1 MAKGVYVGRERNV
14 FLVLLLGLTLSPL
27 LWAATPAGVSSNL
40 VEKVEAQYAK
50 TKDLQADFTQETRF
64 EGFETCF
71 SSSGKLYL
79 KKPGLLRCD
88 YLEPS
93 VEQIF
98 VNEDQVMMYSPQHQ
112 QVVKGTLTQIAASK
126 GPLALLQGVGS
137 LSEQFTVLDTSIQEN
152 GQQAV
157 PVLTLEPKPDGQGP
171 ATLKKIVLKLFPDTY
186 LIQEMT
192 LFEVSG
198 NVSRVTFDHIQ
209 VNKGVDS
216 DLLTFE
222 LRPDVVV
229 VKRPSIN

>member
-1 MAKGVYVGRERNV
+1 MTHKLRIA
-14 FLVLLLGLTLSPL
+14 LVLLLTMIPVS
-27 LWAATPAGVSSNL
+27 WAATPAGGSSNL

-64 EGFETCF
+64 EGFETGF

-79 KKPGLLRCD
+79 KKPGLLRWD

-98 VNEDQVMMYSPQHQ
+98 VNEDQVMMYSPHHQ

-126 GPLALLQGVGS
+126 GPLALLQGVGT
-137 LSEQFTVLDTSIQEN
+137 LSEQFTVLDTSTEGS
-152 GQQAV
+152 GQQAI

-171 ATLKKIVLKLFPDTY
+171 ATLKKIVLKLLPDTY

-209 VNKGVDS
+209 VNKGVAS

-222 LRPDVVV
+222 LPPDVVV
-229 VKRPSIN
+229 VEMPTIN